1 MNIDLVAKKLV
12 DVVDV
17 IRAEKGPLEL
27 FGLFL
32 RENSP
37 DDLWDVVVAAH
48 GLKVGD
54 RDSYQFVG
62 DRLREILIE
71 PQTGCC
77 GICRESADGGLR
89 GFRFRVGIRV
99 VIELEDGDRWRD
111 RLFDSAR
118 GPVLGADRSVALAFG
133 EHILRRHGAP
143 ACRSGFGGR

>member
-37 DDLWDVVVAAH
+37 DDIWDVVVASH
-48 GLKVGD
+48 GLKAGD

-62 DRLREILIE
+62 DRLRKVLTDNEMLGLAQIVLLQHGDAVLNDFLEIFKDRTGLVDVHHETEGGAVIRRAYILVAE
-71 PQTGCC
+71 KVPDQRPRRKAKKQPQ
-77 GICRESADGGLR
+77 
-89 GFRFRVGIRV
+89 
-99 VIELEDGDRWRD
+99 
-111 RLFDSAR
+111 
-118 GPVLGADRSVALAFG
+118 PK
-133 EHILRRHGAP
+133 
-143 ACRSGFGGR
+143 